1 MIRVF
6 WVKGGNCW
14 LLALKG
20 LVVPACL
27 AFLGLVVRVFRSV
40 RSLVGL
46 VFRVARSLVGL
57 VVPACLAFLGLV
69 VRVVRSLVLL
79 RWVVRGCQ
87 VRWVRWEC
95 RVASS
100 LAVLRRVVLTSLVA
114 HSLAVPV
121 ASAARSRSVALA
133 VPVASAARSRSV
145 ALAVPVVRNRLVDL
159 QALVLQQEL
168 GLNLD
173 LCQLSK
179 CSTLGNLSG

>member
-133 VPVASAARSRSV
+133 VPV
-145 ALAVPVVRNRLVDL
+145 VRNRLVDL